1 MYIVGFDVKS
11 VMQKPLTINSRS
23 TLLEARNMMLRYNIS
38 RVVVASNRRPLGIL
52 TEKDIARFLYTSVP
66 SRTLGEIRASE
77 VMSRNLVSIDGET
90 DIRKSAK
97 LMLENK
103 ISSLVVVDGKK
114 NLTGIITK
122 TDLVDAFVHNFTGE
136 HLVNEFM
143 TKRVFT
149 VAPDE
154 AIHMAIM
161 LMSDNKIS
169 RVVVVKDKHP
179 VGIITT
185 RDLLPA
191 GALFGTGTY
200 SGYWTVR
207 DDLVR
212 QREMQAF
219 IPSGIK
225 AAFVSTDVMTPN
237 PIVVTDSED
246 LAHAGFVMLRNRI
259 SGLPVV
265 DSRNVLRGII
275 TRTDIVKALASRA

>member
-11 VMQKPLTINSRS
+11 IMQKPLTINPRT
-23 TLLEARNMMLRYNIS
+23 TLLEARNMMIKYNIS

-77 VMSRNLVSIDGET
+77 VMSKHLVSVDGET

-97 LMLENK
+97 LMLEKK

-114 NLTGIITK
+114 NLTGVITK

-154 AIHMAIM
+154 PIHMAIM
-161 LMSDNKIS
+161 LMNNNKVS
-169 RVVVVKDKHP
+169 RVVVAKSKYP
-179 VGIITT
+179 VGVITT
-185 RDLLPA
+185 RDLLPV

-200 SGYWTVR
+200 ASYWTVR

-212 QREMQAF
+212 QKKMQAF

-225 AAFVSTDVMTPN
+225 AAFVSTDIMTPN
-237 PIVVTDSED
+237 PIVIGDGDD

-265 DSRNVLRGII
+265 DSRNELRGIV
-275 TRTDIVKALASRA
+275 TRTDIVRALASRA